1 MDQVNSVNQTVSSA
15 SIDLT
20 YLEEITGGDQDFMK
34 SVIKTFIDD
43 APNTLNQLQK
53 SCAQSNWFEVGQA
66 AHQLKPSLQF
76 IGLKQTLE
84 KVKTIERNCKESSD
98 LSTVPALVSVVV
110 QNVQHGI
117 AELEELFPA

>member
-1 MDQVNSVNQTVSSA
+1 MEQVNRVNQSVSSP
-15 SIDLT
+15 SVDLT
-20 YLEEITGGDQDFMK
+20 YLKEMTGGDQDFME
-34 SVIKTFIDD
+34 SIITTFVNDT
-43 APNTLNQLQK
+43 PNTLDQLQK
-53 SCAQSNWFEVGQA
+53 SCAQSDWLGVGQA

-98 LSTVPALVSVVV
+98 LSIIPALVSVVI
-110 QNVQHGI
+110 QEIQHGI